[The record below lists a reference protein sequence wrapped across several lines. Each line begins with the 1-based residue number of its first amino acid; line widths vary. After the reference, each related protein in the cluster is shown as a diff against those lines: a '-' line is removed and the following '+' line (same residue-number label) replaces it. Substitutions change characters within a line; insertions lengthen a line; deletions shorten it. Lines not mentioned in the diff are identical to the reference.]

1 MKTPFGETVAETV
14 SFFVMLGIARMKK
27 EVDGLS
33 TKHERIL
40 KYIEQLKVGEKIS
53 VRQIAKQLQVSDG
66 TAYRAIK
73 EAENQGLVQTIDRV
87 GTVRIEKKQRS
98 NLEQLTFAEVVN
110 VVNGTVLGGKNG
122 LHKKLHRFVIGAMKL
137 EAMVRYIRP
146 GNLLIVGN
154 RDQVHRIALERG
166 AAVLITG
173 GFHATE
179 EVKRLADQLELP
191 VISSNYDT
199 FTVASLINRAI
210 YDRQIKKEILLVE
223 DALSE
228 DNQPVS
234 IRIDQTV
241 ADYYRQRKKTG
252 YRRFPV
258 VDHLNRVVGM
268 VTSKDVQGYRSDE
281 RIERV
286 MTKNPIV
293 VFPKN
298 SLASAA
304 HELSW
309 EGVELLPVVNEKNEL
324 IGVLSRQD
332 VIQSLQAM
340 YKQPEIGETL
350 QELSYRGFKEVV
362 NENGESYYCG
372 KVTPQ
377 MTDSLGTL
385 SVGVLT
391 SLISEAASRYLRR
404 LHHANST
411 VKEITLY
418 VLKLIQL
425 ESTVSVVPRVLEM
438 GRKQTK
444 LEIEVRNNQQVAAK
458 ALLTVQMIK
467 KY

>member
-1 MKTPFGETVAETV
+1 M
-14 SFFVMLGIARMKK
+14 
-27 EVDGLS
+27 DGLS

-40 KYIEQLKVGEKIS
+40 KYIAQLEIGEKIS
-53 VRQIAKQLQVSDG
+53 VRQIAKKLQVSDG

-87 GTVRIEKKQRS
+87 GTVRIEKKRRS

-110 VVNGTVLGGKNG
+110 IVNGTVLGGKNG
-122 LHKKLHRFVIGAMKL
+122 LHKQLNRFVIGAMKL
-137 EAMVRYIRP
+137 EAMMRYIHP

-154 RDQVHRIALERG
+154 RDQVHRIALKRG

-179 EVKRLADQLELP
+179 EVRRLADQLGLP
-191 VISSNYDT
+191 VISSSYDT

-210 YDRQIKKEILLVE
+210 YDHQIKKEILLVE
-223 DALSE
+223 DVFSTE
-228 DNQPVS
+228 SKPVA
-234 IRIDQTV
+234 IQVDRTV
-241 ADYYRQRKKTG
+241 ADFYRLSEKTG

-268 VTSKDVQGYRSDE
+268 VTSKDVRGFRKEE

-332 VIQSLQAM
+332 VIQSLQTM

-350 QELSYRGFKEVV
+350 QELSYRGFQEIV
-362 NENGESYYCG
+362 NEDGESLFCG

-391 SLISEAASRYLRR
+391 SLISETASRYLRR
-404 LHHANST
+404 LHHGNLT

-425 ESTVSVVPRVLEM
+425 ESTISIVPRVLEM

-444 LEIEVRNNQQVAAK
+444 LEIEVRNDQQVAAK
-458 ALLTVQMIK
+458 ALLTAQMIN
-467 KY
+467 KYY

>member
-1 MKTPFGETVAETV
+1 M
-14 SFFVMLGIARMKK
+14 
-27 EVDGLS
+27 DGLS

-40 KYIEQLKVGEKIS
+40 KYIAQLEIGEKIS
-53 VRQIAKQLQVSDG
+53 VRQIAKKLQVSDG

-87 GTVRIEKKQRS
+87 GTVRIEKKRRS

-110 VVNGTVLGGKNG
+110 IVNGTVLGGKNG
-122 LHKKLHRFVIGAMKL
+122 LHKQLNRFVIGAMKL
-137 EAMVRYIRP
+137 EAMMRYIHP

-154 RDQVHRIALERG
+154 RDQVHRIALKRG

-179 EVKRLADQLELP
+179 EVRRLADQLGLP
-191 VISSNYDT
+191 VISSSYDT

-210 YDRQIKKEILLVE
+210 YDHQIKKEILLVE
-223 DALSE
+223 DVFSTE
-228 DNQPVS
+228 SKPVA
-234 IRIDQTV
+234 IQVDRTV
-241 ADYYRQRKKTG
+241 ADFYRLSEKTG

-268 VTSKDVQGYRSDE
+268 VTSKDVRGFRKEE

-332 VIQSLQAM
+332 VIQSLQTM

-350 QELSYRGFKEVV
+350 QELSYRGFQEIV
-362 NENGESYYCG
+362 NEDGESLFCG

-391 SLISEAASRYLRR
+391 SLISETASRDR
-404 LHHANST
+404 
-411 VKEITLY
+411 K
-418 VLKLIQL
+418 
-425 ESTVSVVPRVLEM
+425 SVV
-438 GRKQTK
+438 
-444 LEIEVRNNQQVAAK
+444 
-458 ALLTVQMIK
+458 
-467 KY
+467 